1 MLLESRVGILFSKK
15 LKEMEMLEWVDLNF
29 SASLF
34 RLFCMVVFFF
44 FWVLFDCYENGAYCS
59 CVLRMGL

>member
-44 FWVLFDCYENGAYCS
+44 FFL
-59 CVLRMGL
+59 GLI